1 MGAPSGAPTHPL
13 RQKSKPH
20 VIAFAIRRILVG
32 IVLLLAMVLVVF
44 VLFFAAGNP
53 ARDICGKYC
62 TPEKLTNITQ
72 VYGYDKPITEQ
83 FGQFAKGLV
92 VGRDY
97 PVDDKYRAALEKSN
111 PSLVIHCD
119 APCLGYSLRSAMTVN
134 AAIAQYAPVTI
145 SIAILAFVVWIFFG
159 VLFGVIAAVFK
170 GKWLDRAIVGV
181 TLVVYALPTFF
192 VGTFLLQFVAIRWKL
207 VTYPRYVSI
216 ADGGVLN
223 WLIGLTLPALTLAL
237 FYMAAYVR
245 ITRAFVLESLSEDY
259 IRTAR
264 AKGLTERVVLFK
276 HGLRAALTPL
286 LSMAGLDF
294 AALLAGAVIT
304 EAVFNYQGLGLL
316 AVNSNRNSD
325 LPILIGLVIVAGA
338 AVLVANIIVDILYAY
353 VDPRVRLR

>member
-1 MGAPSGAPTHPL
+1 M
-13 RQKSKPH
+13 
-20 VIAFAIRRILVG
+20 
-32 IVLLLAMVLVVF
+32 
-44 VLFFAAGNP
+44 
-53 ARDICGKYC
+53 
-62 TPEKLTNITQ
+62 
-72 VYGYDKPITEQ
+72 
-83 FGQFAKGLV
+83 
-92 VGRDY
+92 
-97 PVDDKYRAALEKSN
+97 
-111 PSLVIHCD
+111 
-119 APCLGYSLRSAMTVN
+119 
-134 AAIAQYAPVTI
+134 
-145 SIAILAFVVWIFFG
+145 
-159 VLFGVIAAVFK
+159 
-170 GKWLDRAIVGV
+170 

>member
-1 MGAPSGAPTHPL
+1 M
-13 RQKSKPH
+13 
-20 VIAFAIRRILVG
+20 IAFAIRRILVG
-32 IVLLLAMVLVVF
+32 IVLLMAMVLVVF

-62 TPEKLTNITQ
+62 TPQKLANITQ

-111 PSLVIHCD
+111 PSLVIHCP

-134 AAIAQYAPVTI
+134 AAIGQYAPVTI
-145 SIAILAFVVWIFFG
+145 SIAIVAFVVWIFFG

-170 GKWLDRAIVGV
+170 GKWLDRLIVGL

-207 VTYPRYVSI
+207 VVYPNYVSI

>member
-1 MGAPSGAPTHPL
+1 M
-13 RQKSKPH
+13 
-20 VIAFAIRRILVG
+20 IAYAIRRILVG
-32 IVLLLAMVLVVF
+32 IVMLLAMVLVVF

-53 ARDICGKYC
+53 ARDVCGKYC
-62 TPEKLTNITQ
+62 TPEKLTQVTK
-72 VYGYDKPITEQ
+72 VYGYDQPISYQ
-83 FGQFAKGLV
+83 FGQFMKGLV

-97 PVDDKYRAALEKSN
+97 PVDDAYRAALEKTN
-111 PSLVIHCD
+111 PDLVIHCP
-119 APCLGYSLRSAMTVN
+119 APCLGYSQHDARTVN
-134 AAIAQYAPVTI
+134 ADILKYAPVTI
-145 SIAILAFVVWIFFG
+145 SLAIYAFIIWIIFG

-170 GKWLDRAIVGV
+170 GKWLDRIIVGV

-192 VGTFLLQFVAIRWKL
+192 IGTFLLQFVAIRWKL

-264 AKGLTERVVLFK
+264 AKGLSERVVLFK

-316 AVNSNRNSD
+316 AVLANQNAD
-325 LPILIGLVIVAGA
+325 LPVLIGLVITAGA
-338 AVLVANIIVDILYAY
+338 AVIVANIVVDILYAY

>member
-1 MGAPSGAPTHPL
+1 M
-13 RQKSKPH
+13 
-20 VIAFAIRRILVG
+20 IAYAIRRILVG

-62 TPEKLTNITQ
+62 TPEKLANITQ
-72 VYGYDKPITEQ
+72 VYGYNQPISYQ
-83 FGQFAKGLV
+83 FGQFVQGLA

-97 PVDDKYRAALEKSN
+97 PVDDAYRAALEKKN
-111 PSLVIHCD
+111 PDLVIHCP
-119 APCLGYSLRSAMTVN
+119 APCLGYSQHSAMTVN
-134 AAIAQYAPVTI
+134 AAIVKYAPVTI
-145 SIAILAFVVWIFFG
+145 SLAIYAFIIWIIFG

-170 GKWLDRAIVGV
+170 GKWLDRIIVGV

-192 VGTFLLQFVAIRWKL
+192 IGTFLLQFVAIRWKL
-207 VTYPRYVSI
+207 VPYPRYVSI

-223 WLIGLTLPALTLAL
+223 WIISLTLPALTLAL

-264 AKGLTERVVLFK
+264 AKGLSERVVLFK

-304 EAVFNYQGLGLL
+304 EAVFTYQGLGFL
-316 AVNSNRNSD
+316 AVISNQNSD
-325 LPILIGLVIVAGA
+325 LPVLVGLVIVAGA
-338 AVLVANIIVDILYAY
+338 AVIIANIVVDILYAY

>member
-1 MGAPSGAPTHPL
+1 M
-13 RQKSKPH
+13 
-20 VIAFAIRRILVG
+20 IAYAIRRVLVG

-62 TPEKLTNITQ
+62 TPEKLATITK
-72 VYGYDKPITEQ
+72 VYGYDQPVSYQ
-83 FGQFAKGLV
+83 FGQFVKGLV

-97 PVDDKYRAALEKSN
+97 PVDDAYRAALEKSN
-111 PSLVIHCD
+111 PDLVIHCP
-119 APCLGYSLRSAMTVN
+119 APCLGYSQHTAATVN
-134 AAIAQYAPVTI
+134 ADIVKYAPITI
-145 SIAILAFVVWIFFG
+145 SLAIYAFIVWIIFG

-170 GKWLDRAIVGV
+170 GKWLDRVIVGI

-192 VGTFLLQFVAIRWKL
+192 IGTFLLQFVAIRWKL
-207 VTYPRYVSI
+207 VPYPRYVSI

-223 WLIGLTLPALTLAL
+223 WLISLTLPALTLAL

-264 AKGLTERVVLFK
+264 AKGLSERVVLFK

-304 EAVFNYQGLGLL
+304 EAVFTYQGLGFL
-316 AVNSNRNSD
+316 AVTSNQNSD
-325 LPILIGLVIVAGA
+325 LPVLIGLVIVAGA
-338 AVLVANIIVDILYAY
+338 AVIVANIVVDILYAY

>member
-1 MGAPSGAPTHPL
+1 M
-13 RQKSKPH
+13 
-20 VIAFAIRRILVG
+20 IAYAIRRILVG

-62 TPEKLTNITQ
+62 TPEKLANITQ
-72 VYGYDKPITEQ
+72 VYGYNQPISYQ
-83 FGQFAKGLV
+83 FGQFVQGLA

-97 PVDDKYRAALEKSN
+97 PVDDAYRAALEKSN
-111 PSLVIHCD
+111 PDLVIHCP
-119 APCLGYSLRSAMTVN
+119 APCLGYSQHSAMTVN
-134 AAIAQYAPVTI
+134 AAVVKYAPVTI
-145 SIAILAFVVWIFFG
+145 SLAIYAFIIWIVFG

-170 GKWLDRAIVGV
+170 GKWLDRIIVGV

-192 VGTFLLQFVAIRWKL
+192 IGTFLLQFVAIRWKL
-207 VTYPRYVSI
+207 VPYPRYVSI

-223 WLIGLTLPALTLAL
+223 WIISLTLPALTLAL

-264 AKGLTERVVLFK
+264 AKGLSERVVLFK

-304 EAVFNYQGLGLL
+304 EAVFTYQGLGFL
-316 AVNSNRNSD
+316 AVISNQNAD
-325 LPILIGLVIVAGA
+325 LPVLIGLVIVAGA
-338 AVLVANIIVDILYAY
+338 AVIIANIVVDILYAY